1 MNVKGQDANTTQLC
15 LALAPVAVYGCVR
28 SLGSD
33 EGFANI
39 IIWVSVERWR
49 TSTFERRAQVWV
61 KFHYTYRL
69 VMLCRDMV

>member
-39 IIWVSVERWR
+39 IIWVSVERCR
-49 TSTFERRAQVWV
+49 TSTLNAELRSGLNSIIHIV
-61 KFHYTYRL
+61 L
-69 VMLCRDMV
+69 